1 VLNSATDD
9 FKQKLRGLLPQE
21 CFKELTKSYL
31 EEPRGQLFGSGGLL
45 LAPDNTED
53 VTKIVKACSDARVG
67 IVPYGGGTGLVGGQI
82 YSEGLVPVIL
92 STQRMNKVRSIWI
105 DENIILVEA
114 GSVLK
119 DIQDRAESAGC
130 LFPLSLASEGSARIG
145 GNLATNAGGV
155 NVVRYGSTRDLCL
168 GVEAVMPDGSIFN
181 GLSRLRKDNTGYD
194 IKNLLIGSEGTLGII
209 TAASLK
215 LFPRP
220 EVESAALFVVR
231 DPRAAIDLFA
241 MCRDKFG
248 NGLNAFELI
257 NGVGLKFLS
266 EVGPKVRQPFSYDPE
281 WIVLLDVG
289 FNYGIDP
296 EEVLEKLFIEA
307 EGRDLVSDGLV
318 AQSLEQRL
326 DFWKIRESI
335 PEANHRI
342 GAISSSDL
350 SVPISL
356 IPEFITKAGKL
367 LSKVGD
373 FRINCFG
380 HIGDG
385 NIHYNIFPVK
395 GENREI
401 YKDKS
406 RIVNN
411 ILYDLVDQ
419 LEGSFSA
426 EHGIGRLK
434 VNELCRYSDPTKFKI
449 MKNIKSA
456 LDPLG
461 IMNPGVI
468 F

>member
-1 VLNSATDD
+1 
-9 FKQKLRGLLPQE
+9 
-21 CFKELTKSYL
+21 
-31 EEPRGQLFGSGGLL
+31 
-45 LAPDNTED
+45 
-53 VTKIVKACSDARVG
+53 
-67 IVPYGGGTGLVGGQI
+67 
-82 YSEGLVPVIL
+82 
-92 STQRMNKVRSIWI
+92 
-105 DENIILVEA
+105 
-114 GSVLK
+114 
-119 DIQDRAESAGC
+119 
-130 LFPLSLASEGSARIG
+130 
-145 GNLATNAGGV
+145 
-155 NVVRYGSTRDLCL
+155 
-168 GVEAVMPDGSIFN
+168 
-181 GLSRLRKDNTGYD
+181 
-194 IKNLLIGSEGTLGII
+194 
-209 TAASLK
+209 
-215 LFPRP
+215 
-220 EVESAALFVVR
+220 
-231 DPRAAIDLFA
+231 
-241 MCRDKFG
+241 
-248 NGLNAFELI
+248 
-257 NGVGLKFLS
+257 
-266 EVGPKVRQPFSYDPE
+266 VRQPFSYDPE